1 MGQKGKREMSLS
13 IPNKQYLPYHVGI
26 IVDGNRRWAKE
37 KGLPTFAGHQKGAER
52 IEEIVKY
59 ARELGIKIISIYA
72 FSTENWKRNEKEV
85 AFLFQLFETYARNKM
100 EEVNDLGI
108 QVRIIGDFQG
118 LPNSLYEILTKL
130 VTLTSSNEK
139 MIVNLALNYGGRDE
153 LVRTFQKLLRAK
165 IPGMEITEELI
176 NIDLDTTGLP
186 DPDLIIR
193 TSGEQRLSNFLPWQA
208 TYSELFFP
216 KVHWPDFDKKQ
227 LDIALEEFQRRQ
239 RRMGK

>member
-1 MGQKGKREMSLS
+1 MIKS
-13 IPNKQYLPYHVGI
+13 IFNRQDLPYHIGI

-59 ARELGIKIISIYA
+59 ARELGIKIITIYA
-72 FSTENWKRNEKEV
+72 FSTENWKRKEKEV
-85 AFLFQLFETYARNKM
+85 SYLMKLFDTYARNKM
-100 EEVNDLGI
+100 EEVHDLGI
-108 QVRIIGDFQG
+108 QIRILGDFQG
-118 LPNSLYEILTKL
+118 LPDSLQEILTKL
-130 VTLTSSNEK
+130 VTLTRSNEK

-165 IPGMEITEELI
+165 IPEMNITEELI
-176 NIDLDTTGLP
+176 NINLDTTGLP

-208 TYSELFFP
+208 TYAELYFP
-216 KVHWPDFDKKQ
+216 KTHWPDFDKKQ
-227 LDIALEEFQRRQ
+227 FDIALEEFQRRQ